1 MSAAGEERKGL
12 LNNPI
17 FAGVLVVVAIVMLVI
32 QWKNITGGIPR
43 AGKRPAVQR
52 TAEIP
57 KGAKP
62 STPETAAPE
71 KIPEEPPAAPELT
84 KGERAKAESEGG
96 GTAAVYTLQELTPPL
111 RDPLAEELV
120 KIEPLMGRSFG
131 EPEIVPPPKVTPS
144 GEAPGPRAE
153 PPVAEAGKP
162 VLPDLQVVMVVA
174 VGRTLGAVIRRPD
187 KEENLVFPGDTIGEE
202 TVSQIA
208 LDGVILSGDYGTR
221 ALRLSG
227 FQFGAISGESGRRS
241 STTKSGTQAASGGAA
256 K

>member
-1 MSAAGEERKGL
+1 
-12 LNNPI
+12 
-17 FAGVLVVVAIVMLVI
+17 
-32 QWKNITGGIPR
+32 
-43 AGKRPAVQR
+43 
-52 TAEIP
+52 
-57 KGAKP
+57 
-62 STPETAAPE
+62 
-71 KIPEEPPAAPELT
+71 
-84 KGERAKAESEGG
+84 
-96 GTAAVYTLQELTPPL
+96 LTPPL

-227 FQFGAISGESGRRS
+227 FQFGAISGESERRS
-241 STTKSGTQAASGGAA
+241 NTTKSGTQAASGGTA